1 VPIID
6 FANEIGPVGNSQH
19 RPAEKFIRSTPDVI
33 YNIGHNASTPTCTT
47 IVGSSGANHQRT
59 SAKQTG
65 ATAMVLS
72 VDDELPWDPLWA
84 YVLGEGDDRGW
95 KPTKTRRSS
104 KGSQEEGFLSYIN
117 DIIPEPESRDDGWLS
132 NDRLHMKRSDSPTKR
147 GSFGSKDEAKPKGIW
162 RRSSTRRD
170 SASEPAET
178 RESWEW
184 KLDLNNSADDEEPYE
199 PPRKTVS
206 SRSGSFSMALDRTKQ
221 AEKQSIKKQSS
232 NEEWQWKLDLDPE
245 VDSREASN
253 VSTKKNN
260 VNRRTQKNGGRS
272 KSSRLQKDPSSSE
285 SWDWPSITGSANAKE
300 DPKKGRRGLWRGRE
314 KKSSE
319 TWDWPLGTDE
329 KVTKKGERRVRFAR
343 TPKKQNDGKWV
354 DADEVAEQIERSHLT
369 LLEWVGLNGS
379 SSSSLDTFDEVS
391 YDRGTSRLDAKR
403 DKGAAHQRTRT
414 RGTKLEKKD
423 LAVPPTSPDGFVFGS
438 LFSNWGD
445 LSSEDDSTLN
455 SSTTQDSS
463 AVSTEDI
470 SEDGT
475 KSTQQSDGPPSV
487 ANERSKQDVTEVRLA
502 YQPEVPETS
511 STNLLPIITEEG
523 SLEET
528 HFYSDERSGSGSEQ
542 TQKLRGAGRLE
553 GPRLLDAGESFP
565 IDTSSHHRIG
575 RCNSILEGVESA
587 ALNHEDVFVEELLLE
602 DDLVDEAG
610 KAVNPTPR
618 SSGRAVCRSVKKL
631 SDEQLKWTAE
641 TGVPFHELSQ
651 QELALLFPKVRS
663 ITDGPRQSSRSLL
676 PSSSRGSSRSG
687 SAHFQASID
696 STGPQSLFE
705 YEYETGVHMFVSYDV
720 AGVFVHDLT
729 VKTAQPPS
737 MLPKQILLQVEVRL

>member
-1 VPIID
+1 
-6 FANEIGPVGNSQH
+6 
-19 RPAEKFIRSTPDVI
+19 
-33 YNIGHNASTPTCTT
+33 
-47 IVGSSGANHQRT
+47 
-59 SAKQTG
+59 
-65 ATAMVLS
+65 MVLS

-95 KPTKTRRSS
+95 RPTKTKRSS
-104 KGSQEEGFLSYIN
+104 KGSQDEGFLSYIN

-132 NDRLHMKRSDSPTKR
+132 NDRLYIKRSDSPTKR
-147 GSFGSKDEAKPKGIW
+147 GSFGSKDEAKPKGMW
-162 RRSSTRRD
+162 RRSSIRRD
-170 SASEPAET
+170 SASERSET

-199 PPRKTVS
+199 PPRKTAS
-206 SRSGSFSMALDRTKQ
+206 SRSGSFSKVLDRTKP
-221 AEKQSIKKQSS
+221 AEKQPSKKQPS
-232 NEEWQWKLDLDPE
+232 NEEWQWQLDLDPE

-253 VSTKKNN
+253 VSIKKNN
-260 VNRRTQKNGGRS
+260 VNRRTQINDGRS

-285 SWDWPSITGSANAKE
+285 SWDWPSITGSANTKD
-300 DPKKGRRGLWRGRE
+300 DPKKGKRGLWRGRQN
-314 KKSSE
+314 KSSE
-319 TWDWPLGTDE
+319 TWDWQLGNTNE
-329 KVTKKGERRVRFAR
+329 KGTKKGERRVRFAR
-343 TPKKQNDGKWV
+343 TPKKQSDGKWV

-379 SSSSLDTFDEVS
+379 SSSSSETLDEVS
-391 YDRGTSRLDAKR
+391 YDRRTSRLDAKR
-403 DKGAAHQRTRT
+403 DTGTAHQRSTMT

-423 LAVPPTSPDGFVFGS
+423 LAVPPTSADGFVFGS

-475 KSTQQSDGPPSV
+475 KSTQQSDGPSSV
-487 ANERSKQDVTEVRLA
+487 ANESGKQDVTEVRLA

-511 STNLLPIITEEG
+511 SSNLLPIITEEG

-542 TQKLRGAGRLE
+542 TQKLRGAGRLD
-553 GPRLLDAGESFP
+553 GPRLLEVEESIP
-565 IDTSSHHRIG
+565 IEASRHRRIG
-575 RCNSILEGVESA
+575 SNNSILEGVESA
-587 ALNHEDVFVEELLLE
+587 ALHHEDVHVKELLVE
-602 DDLVDEAG
+602 DDLPIVDEAG
-610 KAVNPTPR
+610 KAVNPTLRP
-618 SSGRAVCRSVKKL
+618 SGRAVCRSVKKL
-631 SDEQLKWTAE
+631 SDEQLKWTTQ

-651 QELALLFPKVRS
+651 QELALIFPKVRS
-663 ITDGPRQSSRSLL
+663 INDGPRQTSQSLL

-696 STGPQSLFE
+696 SAGPQSLFE

-720 AGVFVHDLT
+720 AGLFVNGLT

-737 MLPKQILLQVEVRL
+737 MLPKQIMLQVEVRF